1 MKWFLAVL
9 MARSAGL
16 VLWFWGGTCWTEIG
30 GDCWRKKAVRS
41 ADVSLS
47 RISWVMGREW
57 DEKKA
62 QAERKAD
69 TYEDEAREIM
79 GT

>member
-1 MKWFLAVL
+1 MKWFFAVL
-9 MARSAGL
+9 MTRSAGL
-16 VLWFWGGTCWTEIG
+16 VLWVWGETCWNEIG
-30 GDCWRKKAVRS
+30 EDCWRKKAVRS

-57 DEKKA
+57 EEKKT

-69 TYEDEAREIM
+69 T
-79 GT
+79 